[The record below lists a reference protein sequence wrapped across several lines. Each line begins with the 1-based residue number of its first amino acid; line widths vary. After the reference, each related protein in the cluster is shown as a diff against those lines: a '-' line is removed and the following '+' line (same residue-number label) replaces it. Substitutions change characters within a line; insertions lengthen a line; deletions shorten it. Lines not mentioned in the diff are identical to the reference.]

1 MGMLIPQSE
10 QGSFREELKLE
21 QKRESRALLGVAS
34 RAARSLG
41 QGTQG

>member
-21 QKRESRALLGVAS
+21 QKRESRDFI
-34 RAARSLG
+34 RE
-41 QGTQG
+41 